1 MLTRDRAGT
10 FVAILVGTVI
20 VTTFL
25 LLLTSARPRVPDRFE
40 GFAAVVQSPA
50 AANRADEFAEPV
62 PWPADTVQSLAQRL
76 RSVPGVTGVT
86 VDRDFY
92 AQPLKDGRPVPGVTR
107 GHAWHGPDQSGAV
120 VDEALG
126 VPVGA
131 DLTVLTGSGPA
142 QWRVTG
148 HTDLPGVHLP
158 EEAAARLAP
167 GVRTIG
173 VSGDVDPAALRAAA
187 GADGTVLTGD
197 DRGRAESRADARVRW
212 IGMQV
217 LTATAAVAG
226 FACLFLVAS
235 TSAYEV
241 NQRRREIG
249 LLRAVGAT
257 PRQVRGMLYRSAL
270 LLGAAAAAAG
280 VLLGSLA
287 ALPMAA
293 LLVRADLEPA
303 GYTVYWQPW
312 VLAVAFAAGP
322 LVALAGAATAA
333 RRVSR
338 IGALE
343 ALRVAEWEPR
353 AMSRARWVAGLIAVA
368 AGVAAGVAA
377 AASEKMSDLGSYAL
391 LGAMALIAG
400 TALLAPAVVPALIR
414 LLLAPLRGVIATL
427 ARESARTAVRRT
439 ASTAAPVLF
448 TVAFAVFVT
457 GTVQTSA
464 AAWDTQR
471 AAALPAGDILMPDDT
486 PGLHDGVASRAAL
499 DTTAYV
505 GGRAVVVVGVDEV
518 RPGTALL
525 PAEKAGAVQVTVTYA
540 DGVTETLPVAGTA
553 PPGPFR
559 ADLIVARDT
568 VRQHDPS
575 ALAPAAYPAPAGPA
589 GPGAR
594 KTTPGDV
601 ARQAEVEDD
610 RLIDTFTLLLLA
622 VSAGAGALAVVNTL
636 LMTARRRAPDHRVL
650 RLAGATGSQVLRA
663 VALETGLAVVI
674 GALLGGAAGVVAVA
688 GSARSLAAQIGQDVP
703 TLVSWPVITTTVLAC
718 LVLAIGAATIP
729 AARLTRRPATAR

>member
-10 FVAILVGTVI
+10 FIAVLLGTVL

-40 GFAAVVQSPA
+40 AFAAVVRSPA
-50 AANRADEFAEPV
+50 ADNRPDEFTEPV
-62 PWPADTVQSLAQRL
+62 PWPAGTVNSLVARL
-76 RSVPGVTGVT
+76 RAVPGVTGVT

-107 GHAWHGPDQSGAV
+107 GHAWHGPDQGGAV
-120 VDEALG
+120 VDRALG

-131 DLTVLTGSGPA
+131 DLTVLTGSGPVR
-142 QWRVTG
+142 WRVSG
-148 HTDLPGVHLP
+148 HTDLPGIHLP

-167 GVRTIG
+167 GVRTLG
-173 VSGDVDPAALRAAA
+173 VSGDFDPAALRAAT
-187 GADGTVLTGD
+187 GADGTVLTGQG
-197 DRGRAESRADARVRW
+197 RGLAESRDDARIRW

-270 LLGAAAAAAG
+270 LLGAGAAAAG
-280 VLLGSLA
+280 VLLGSLT
-287 ALPMAA
+287 ALPLAA
-293 LLVRADLEPA
+293 LLVRLDLEPA
-303 GYTVYWQPW
+303 GYTVHWQPW
-312 VLAVAFAAGP
+312 VLAAAFAAGP

-338 IGALE
+338 IAPLE
-343 ALRVAEWEPR
+343 ALRIAELEPR
-353 AMSRARWVAGLIAVA
+353 AMSRARWVAGLTAFAA
-368 AGVAAGVAA
+368 AGAAGAAA
-377 AASEKMSDLGSYAL
+377 AASGKMSDLGTYAL
-391 LGAMALIAG
+391 LGAMALIVG
-400 TALLAPAVVPALIR
+400 TALLAPAMVPALIR
-414 LLLAPLRGVIATL
+414 LLLAPLRGIIATV

-448 TVAFAVFVT
+448 TVAFAVVVT

-464 AAWDTQR
+464 AAWDARR
-471 AAALPAGDILMPDDT
+471 AAGLPPGDVLMPDGT
-486 PGLHDGVASRAAL
+486 PGLHDGVAGRAPL

-505 GGRAVVVVGVDEV
+505 GGRAVATIGLDGP
-518 RPGTALL
+518 RPGTVLL
-525 PAEKAGAVQVTVTYA
+525 PAERAGTGQVTVTYA
-540 DGVTETLPVAGTA
+540 DGVTETLRVAGTA
-553 PPGPFR
+553 PPNPFG
-559 ADLIVARDT
+559 ADLVVARDT

-575 ALAPAAYPAPAGPA
+575 ALAPAAYPAPDVPA

-594 KTTPGDV
+594 RTTPGDL

-610 RLIDTFTLLLLA
+610 RLIGTFTLLLLA

-636 LMTARRRAPDHRVL
+636 LMTSRRRAPDHRVL
-650 RLAGATGSQVLRA
+650 RLAGATGWQVLRA

-703 TLVSWPVITTTVLAC
+703 VLVSWPVTAATVLAC
-718 LVLAIGAATIP
+718 LVLAVGAATIP
-729 AARLTRRPATAR
+729 AARLARRPAAAR